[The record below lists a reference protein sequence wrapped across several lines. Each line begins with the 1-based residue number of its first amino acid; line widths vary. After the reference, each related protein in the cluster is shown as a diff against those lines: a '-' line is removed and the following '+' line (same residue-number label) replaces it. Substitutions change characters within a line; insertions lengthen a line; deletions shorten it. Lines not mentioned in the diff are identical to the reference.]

1 MVFHIFFY
9 QILYLSYTYHVL
21 FLAPSG
27 PPLGF
32 VGSARS
38 SSEIITQWQPPLEEH
53 RNGHILGYVI
63 RYRLYGYN
71 HSPWTHQNITNAAQ
85 RNYLIQDLITWKDY
99 VVQIAAYN
107 DKGVGVFTEG
117 AKIKTKEGVPEA
129 PPVDVKAKA
138 FNSTSIIVSWT
149 PPDPQKINGINQV
162 FYSIDNFC

>member
-1 MVFHIFFY
+1 MD
-9 QILYLSYTYHVL
+9 
-21 FLAPSG
+21 
-27 PPLGF
+27 
-32 VGSARS
+32 
-38 SSEIITQWQPPLEEH
+38 EH

-71 HSPWTHQNITNAAQ
+71 HSPWTNQNITNAAQ

-99 VVQIAAYN
+99 IVQIAAYN

-129 PPVDVKAKA
+129 PPVDVKAEA
-138 FNSTSIIVSWT
+138 FNSTAITVSWT

-162 FYSIDNFC
+162 RNLYANTTHSRY